1 MKTLKKVI
9 VLVMIAA
16 VVCSLS
22 VSVFAADSLLT
33 YHGLRKGYTVT
44 PGSSYTDTDLFDGFK
59 GAMPGDELTETI
71 TIENR
76 SKDSDYINV
85 YLQAVVHDEEQNPLS
100 PNVAASGE
108 TVASMTDFLSQL
120 NMIVKHNG
128 YLLYEASPD
137 QLGGLAS
144 PVYIGSINQGKS
156 LSIDVTLQ
164 IPIDLG
170 NKYANRVGEVD
181 WKIRVES
188 FDYPSPPPT
197 VKQQLTVRKV
207 WNDDG
212 IDRPEQVTVA
222 LLRDGEAADTV
233 VLNAQNQWIYTWSE
247 LDNNAVWTVEET
259 DIPTGYTATYN
270 TVGST
275 VTIVNEKEPQIIPET
290 TSISVRKVWDDTG
303 LIRPTE
309 ITVDLLRNGV
319 VDQTVVLNQANN
331 WQYAWTELV
340 ADAVWTV
347 TESAVPEGYVVS
359 YHTEGSETVI
369 TNTEIQVPPTPPP
382 AEYETLKVEKVWK
395 DDASIRPQSVEI
407 VLLRNGE
414 ETETVALSADN
425 DWCYTW
431 NELTAD
437 AIWTVEERNVPDGY
451 VVSYQESEETV
462 KVINT
467 QIPKEPVSL
476 TVVKVWNDTGLI
488 RPTEISIELL
498 RNGVVDQTI
507 VLSESTNWQYT
518 WNNLSADEIWTVTE
532 SAVPEGY
539 VVSYHTEGSE
549 TVITNTEIQV
559 PPTPPPAEYETLK
572 VEKVWKDDASIR
584 PQSVEIVLLR
594 NGEETETVALSAD
607 NDWCYTWNEL
617 TADAIWTVEERNVPD
632 GYVVSYQ
639 QSDGIVTVINT
650 QIPVEV
656 PAEPVSLTIVKVWDD
671 AHYPNAKRPDRVGMM
686 LYNGEIAIETV
697 WLGEWNQWTFTWSD
711 LDTNGEW
718 SIVENTVEGYT
729 PYYSVSGETVT
740 VTNTAILLQTG
751 QLKWPIPV
759 FAGCGLLLIG
769 IGLLLLSSK
778 KDKKHAS

>member
-451 VVSYQESEETV
+451 VVSYQ
-462 KVINT
+462 
-467 QIPKEPVSL
+467 
-476 TVVKVWNDTGLI
+476 
-488 RPTEISIELL
+488 
-498 RNGVVDQTI
+498 
-507 VLSESTNWQYT
+507 
-518 WNNLSADEIWTVTE
+518 
-532 SAVPEGY
+532 
-539 VVSYHTEGSE
+539 
-549 TVITNTEIQV
+549 
-559 PPTPPPAEYETLK
+559 
-572 VEKVWKDDASIR
+572 
-584 PQSVEIVLLR
+584 
-594 NGEETETVALSAD
+594 
-607 NDWCYTWNEL
+607 
-617 TADAIWTVEERNVPD
+617 
-632 GYVVSYQ
+632 